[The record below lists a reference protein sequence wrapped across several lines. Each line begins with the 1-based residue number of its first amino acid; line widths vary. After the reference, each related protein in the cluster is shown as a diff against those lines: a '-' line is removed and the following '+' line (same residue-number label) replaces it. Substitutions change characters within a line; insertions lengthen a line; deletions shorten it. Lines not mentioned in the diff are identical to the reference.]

1 MPSRAAWS
9 PRVRA
14 GLVARRGLSEGELSH
29 PRESL
34 KESPEPP
41 METRTSSGE
50 LSHERTG
57 ARRVERAWQGGRALR
72 PRPSR
77 ARTPHCG
84 VQPQQGA
91 SASSVR
97 PAYPVPPGASPTQP
111 AGLSASDS
119 PRCGRRQE
127 GWRCHTSVGKHAPV
141 LMAGPGLV
149 AVRSPQRLLRRQ
161 APTKHRRAGDAAAAS
176 CRPSRRRP
184 PSQGPTEW
192 AACSR

>member
-29 PRESL
+29 PRESWE
-34 KESPEPP
+34 ESPEPP

-77 ARTPHCG
+77 ARTPT
-84 VQPQQGA
+84 A
-91 SASSVR
+91 ASSRSKAPAR
-97 PAYPVPPGASPTQP
+97 PAR
-111 AGLSASDS
+111 GLHTLF
-119 PRCGRRQE
+119 RQE
-127 GWRCHTSVGKHAPV
+127 PARRAVCQRQPTWWAQASGLAVPHRRGEARPRADARAWPGGGAQPPAP
-141 LMAGPGLV
+141 
-149 AVRSPQRLLRRQ
+149 SQ
-161 APTKHRRAGDAAAAS
+161 APGPHEAS
-176 CRPSRRRP
+176 TGGGRSRRELPSVQTAP
-184 PSQGPTEW
+184 PVSGATEW